1 MATTQDFG
9 HQNGEPHS
17 SNDDLEKANT
27 QTLEHTQTG
36 TTNNGVEPI
45 RTISKVP
52 GNPNYYEKNG
62 LRTYGDGEDHD
73 HEPPMTA
80 KRFMAIVAMAFLW
93 VASQIPVYLFGGVI
107 TLIYSDIGGSDTYI
121 WAIIGNLMAIAA
133 VTPFV
138 GPLSDLWGRRWV
150 GVAGMLFIIVG
161 MIICSIA
168 PNMNIFILGE
178 VLAGVGGGICELTAL
193 AATGELAPT
202 SKRGIYVGG
211 VILAITPFC
220 PSVLWAQLIAKT
232 SWRYNGLFCALWSV
246 IGLILLLVFYHPPP
260 RVNSQG
266 LSRAEVAKRIDYV
279 GGVLATGG
287 IVLFLMALI
296 WGGYN
301 HPWSSAHVIGTLVV
315 GCVMIV
321 SFIVYE
327 WKFAK
332 WPMFPGRLKQNP
344 RNLILILLITF
355 ASGANFFS
363 VLVWWPVQS
372 ESMYDK
378 DPIQV
383 GIRSLPIGFGI
394 IGGSVIVA
402 GLVSL
407 LKGKIRTLI
416 TLSCALMTAG
426 TGAMVIAKLDNLN
439 EVYIALTLAAVGVG
453 GVIIPNQIIITI
465 ICPDDLIGS
474 ATAMA
479 LSVRMIGG
487 CIGFAIYY
495 NIFKT
500 NFTTNAYT
508 TIAPAAI
515 QYGKVYDA
523 GQIYDIA
530 IDISANLN
538 RNLSTYPSL
547 RNNPAG
553 VEAIIQAGREC
564 FALSFPDIY
573 WVGVGFG
580 AVSTL
585 AAVFLGDITQY
596 LDDHT
601 AVILH

>member
-1 MATTQDFG
+1 MTTTQATG
-9 HQNGEPHS
+9 HQAGSRS
-17 SNDDLEKANT
+17 SDDDVEKANM
-27 QTLEHTQTG
+27 QTLEHTSTA
-36 TTNNGVEPI
+36 TTNDAIELVH
-45 RTISKVP
+45 TISNVP
-52 GNPNYYEKNG
+52 GNPSYYEKGG
-62 LRTYGDGEDHD
+62 LRTYGDGMDHD
-73 HEPPMTA
+73 HEPPMTL
-80 KRFMAIVAMAFLW
+80 KRFMPIVAMAFLW

-107 TLIYSDIGGSDTYI
+107 TLVYSDIGGSDTYI
-121 WAIIGNLMAIAA
+121 WSIIGNLMAIAA

-150 GVAGMLFIIVG
+150 GVAGMIFIIAG
-161 MIICSIA
+161 MVVTSLA
-168 PNMNIFILGE
+168 KNMNTFIPGM
-178 VLAGVGGGICELTAL
+178 VIAGVGGGICELTAL

-202 SKRGIYVGG
+202 NKRGIYVGG

-220 PSVLWAQLIAKT
+220 PSVLWAQMIAKT

-246 IGLILLLVFYHPPP
+246 IGLLLLLFFYHPPP

-266 LSRAEVAKRIDYV
+266 LSRRELAKRIDYI
-279 GGVLATGG
+279 GGVLATAG

-301 HPWSSAHVIGTLVV
+301 HPWKSAHVIATLVIGLV
-315 GCVMIV
+315 LIIA
-321 SFIVYE
+321 FIVYE
-327 WKFAK
+327 CFFAP

-344 RNLILILLITF
+344 RNLCLILLITF
-355 ASGANFFS
+355 TSGANFFS

-372 ESMYDK
+372 GSMYDE

-402 GLVSL
+402 LLISL
-407 LKGKIRTLI
+407 LKGRIKTLI

-426 TGAMVIAKLDNLN
+426 TGAMVIARLDNLN
-439 EVYIALTLAAVGVG
+439 EVYIALTLAAIGVG

-487 CIGFAIYY
+487 CVGFAIYY

-500 NFTTNAYT
+500 NFTKNALT

-515 QYGKVYDA
+515 KYGRVFDPA
-523 GQIYDIA
+523 QIYDIA
-530 IDISANLN
+530 TDISANLN

-547 RNNPAG
+547 RNNPQG
-553 VEAIIQAGREC
+553 VAAIIEAGRQC
-564 FALSFPDIY
+564 FAISFPGIY

-580 AVSTL
+580 VVSTI
-585 AAVFLGDITQY
+585 AAVFLGDISKY
-596 LDDHT
+596 LDGHV
-601 AVILH
+601 AVALN